1 MQSTIPLVRAY
12 ARFFYEYQE
21 QSDEHGQEGIVS
33 LPLSRALGWAK
44 EILPDLHPDEVSIGV
59 LPENVQ
65 EEIGAITEDSPEQI
79 LRDARYLYQEQFLAQ
94 AFFYYYIL
102 QTKLDHSP
110 AEINAMAQHD
120 FNINGEYKIYK
131 PLMHRHKYSYRRTTI
146 FLDWDDT
153 IDTGGIRENF
163 DMFIDHYRR
172 TNYVTTGHSYS
183 LVVTSASTTL
193 EEKINRLDKDLLKGI
208 DAVYTV
214 PACTNWLPNVT
225 GLEEDEAHPGYYKN
239 ESFGYESVPRLFT
252 QDMHN
257 AVLGKLYTDVSQQLD
272 VDPER
277 AVIITDQFADQSAD
291 KSNPVVTL
299 VVPRDES
306 LGSDTWM
313 KAIDFLEKKGDFN
326 IYQGASRLTWGTQR
340 PRGNFE
346 FRRYKAA
353 DGLELFRTPR
363 FPNCYFL
370 GHSPTFKG
378 GLLKF

>member
-1 MQSTIPLVRAY
+1 MKSTISLVRAY
-12 ARFFYEYQE
+12 AKFFYEYNSGE
-21 QSDEHGQEGIVS
+21 TETSEEGIIS
-33 LPLSRALGWAK
+33 LPLSKALGWAK
-44 EILPDLHPDEVSIGV
+44 EILPDLQPSEITHGV
-59 LPENVQ
+59 LPDNVK
-65 EEIGAITEDSPEQI
+65 EELMAITEDSPEQI
-79 LRDARYLYQEQFLAQ
+79 LRDARYLYQQQFLSQ
-94 AFFYYYIL
+94 AFFYYFIL
-102 QTKLDHSP
+102 ETKLERSP
-110 AEINAMAQHD
+110 EDINHIAQHD
-120 FNINGEYKIYK
+120 FNIHGEYKIYK
-131 PLMHRHKYSYRRTTI
+131 PLKHRHKYSYRRTTI

-183 LVVTSASTTL
+183 LVVTSASTSL
-193 EEKINRLDKDLLKGI
+193 EDRIQRLDKDLLKGL

-214 PACTNWLPNVT
+214 PACTNWLPDVS
-225 GLEEDEAHPGYYKN
+225 GLEEDGEHPGYFKK
-239 ESFGYESVPRLFT
+239 ESFGYKSVPRIFT
-252 QDMHN
+252 NDMHN
-257 AVLGKLYTDVSQQLD
+257 AVLGKLYTDVAQQLD

-277 AVIITDQFADQSAD
+277 SVIITDQFADQSAD
-291 KSNPVVTL
+291 KSNPIVTL
-299 VVPRDES
+299 VVPRDDT
-306 LGSDTWM
+306 LGAETWI

-370 GHSPTFKG
+370 GHSPTFKN

>member
-1 MQSTIPLVRAY
+1 MKTTIPLVRAY
-12 ARFFYEYQE
+12 ARFFYEFVTDDTE
-21 QSDEHGQEGIVS
+21 TNGKGIIS
-33 LPLSRALGWAK
+33 LPLSKALGWAK
-44 EILPDLHPDEVSIGV
+44 EILPDLQPSEITHGV
-59 LPENVQ
+59 LPENVK
-65 EEIGAITEDSPEQI
+65 EEIIAITEDNPEQI
-79 LRDARYLYQEQFLAQ
+79 LRDARYLYQQQFLSQ
-94 AFFYYYIL
+94 AFFYYFIL
-102 QTKLDHSP
+102 QTKLEHSP
-110 AEINAMAQHD
+110 EEINYMAQHD

-131 PLMHRHKYSYRRTTI
+131 PLKHRHKYSYRRTTI

-153 IDTGGIRENF
+153 IDTGSIRDNF
-163 DMFIDHYRR
+163 DMFIDYYRR

-193 EEKINRLDKDLLKGI
+193 EDKIKRLDKDLLKGL

-214 PACTNWLPNVT
+214 PACTNWLPDVS
-225 GLEEDEAHPGYYKN
+225 GLEEDEEHPGYFKK
-239 ESFGYESVPRLFT
+239 ESFGYKSVPRIFT
-252 QDMHN
+252 NDMHN
-257 AVLGKLYTDVSQQLD
+257 AVLGKLYTDVAQQLD

-277 AVIITDQFADQSAD
+277 SIIITDQFADQSAD
-291 KSNPVVTL
+291 KSNPIVTL
-299 VVPRDES
+299 VVPRDDT
-306 LGSDTWM
+306 LGAETWI

-370 GHSPTFKG
+370 GHSPTFKD